1 MKLHFGFTI
10 LLNSPNEFV
19 CDHMPV
25 ADARATRASES
36 RDRELVGA
44 TNPVSGVDLWMRRS
58 DRIRRGA
65 GRGVIPPRPVVAVE
79 ISQLIPGVN
88 IRQTAHA
95 TPRPDRRIAGRR
107 ASREISRSIFMGLAI
122 RNPYPNLIV
131 ECPFTCQRLVGG
143 PR

>member
-95 TPRPDRRIAGRR
+95 TPRPDRRIAARR
-107 ASREISRSIFMGLAI
+107 ERFRSIFMGLALLGTPTPI
-122 RNPYPNLIV
+122 SS
-131 ECPFTCQRLVGG
+131 
-143 PR
+143 

>member
-1 MKLHFGFTI
+1 
-10 LLNSPNEFV
+10 
-19 CDHMPV
+19 
-25 ADARATRASES
+25 
-36 RDRELVGA
+36 
-44 TNPVSGVDLWMRRS
+44 MRRS

-95 TPRPDRRIAGRR
+95 TPRPDRRIAARA
-107 ASREISRSIFMGLAI
+107 ASREISIDLHGLGSI

-131 ECPFTCQRLVGG
+131 ECPFTCQRLVAG

>member
-44 TNPVSGVDLWMRRS
+44 TNPVSGVDLWIMLWKS
-58 DRIRRGA
+58 GCVDPIGSGGGRGA
-65 GRGVIPPRPVVAVE
+65 ASFLRVRSLQSRSHSSSRESTSGRRHTPHRGPGPPRVE
-79 ISQLIPGVN
+79 RDV
-88 IRQTAHA
+88 
-95 TPRPDRRIAGRR
+95 
-107 ASREISRSIFMGLAI
+107 SIDLHGLG
-122 RNPYPNLIV
+122 Y
-131 ECPFTCQRLVGG
+131 
-143 PR
+143 

>member
-1 MKLHFGFTI
+1 MNLHFGFTI

-95 TPRPDRRIAGRR
+95 TPRPEAGSARRERF
-107 ASREISRSIFMGLAI
+107 RSIFMGLAI

-131 ECPFTCQRLVGG
+131 ECPFTCQRLVAG

>member
-95 TPRPDRRIAGRR
+95 TPRPGRTRIRARVERDFDRSSWAWLLGTPTP
-107 ASREISRSIFMGLAI
+107 ISS
-122 RNPYPNLIV
+122 
-131 ECPFTCQRLVGG
+131 
-143 PR
+143 

>member
-95 TPRPDRRIAGRR
+95 TPRPATAGSPGR
-107 ASREISRSIFMGLAI
+107 ASSVERDFDRSSWAWL
-122 RNPYPNLIV
+122 Y
-131 ECPFTCQRLVGG
+131 
-143 PR
+143 

>member
-95 TPRPDRRIAGRR
+95 TPRPGRTRIR
-107 ASREISRSIFMGLAI
+107 ARVERAFRSIFMGLAI

-131 ECPFTCQRLVGG
+131 ECPFTCQRLVAG

>member
-95 TPRPDRRIAGRR
+95 THRGRTAARRERF
-107 ASREISRSIFMGLAI
+107 RSIFMGLAI

-131 ECPFTCQRLVGG
+131 ECPFTCQRLVAG

>member
-95 TPRPDRRIAGRR
+95 TPRPDRR
-107 ASREISRSIFMGLAI
+107 ASARETNRDFDRSFRWAWLLGTPTPISS
-122 RNPYPNLIV
+122 
-131 ECPFTCQRLVGG
+131 
-143 PR
+143 